1 MNLMRVVHSM
11 LRVQPMEP
19 RWPLSCAFSFAI
31 RRGSFTPGLSLV
43 WVHLSVTGLPFIYFL
58 APLSTTM
65 RSLSNVVFI
74 ISLLITCITTWQFTD
89 WFSLP
94 RTNVVRISFRLGP
107 SLRSPK
113 RLIILRFL
121 FPFTSSVLSFL
132 NPLVPYSFFCLRLRR
147 HLPSYHSLALL
158 PSPAGYDGI
167 RLGWFG
173 LLTWPHLFLYFGIIV
188 PISV

>member
-1 MNLMRVVHSM
+1 MTVELCI
-11 LRVQPMEP
+11 QF
-19 RWPLSCAFSFAI
+19 CDTQ
-31 RRGSFTPGLSLV
+31 G
-43 WVHLSVTGLPFIYFL
+43 FIYAGTEFGVSTFMSSL
-58 APLSTTM
+58 FIYLLVPLSTTM
-65 RSLSNVVFI
+65 RPLSNVVFI
-74 ISLLITCITTWQFTD
+74 TFLLITCVTTWRITD
-89 WFSLP
+89 RFSLP

-107 SLRSPK
+107 SLK

-121 FPFTSSVLSFL
+121 FFL

-147 HLPSYHSLALL
+147 CCLLPSYHLLALL

-173 LLTWPHLFLYFGIIV
+173 ASFTRPHLFLYFGIIV